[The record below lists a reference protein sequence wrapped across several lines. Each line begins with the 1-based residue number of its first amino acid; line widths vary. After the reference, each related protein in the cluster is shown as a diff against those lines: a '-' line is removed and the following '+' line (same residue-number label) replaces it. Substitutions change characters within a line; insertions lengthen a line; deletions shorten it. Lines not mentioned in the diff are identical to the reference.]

1 MSGGFYGPEAFGSS
15 PFDEF
20 MARLYGGGGGQ
31 SRPGYR
37 VDIMRLMSQQARELV
52 GAAAAKATEH
62 GGSDL
67 GTEQLLWAAATVEP
81 TRQLLARAGTDPDA
95 IARAIEEHERER
107 RGETGSAGDGGPGQ
121 GAGGAGP
128 GGGLADPGGGQDAG
142 GAGQAAG
149 GAQDAGG
156 AGQAAAR
163 GPGSGEGGRA
173 ADGPP
178 QLTPGAKRALLDAHQ
193 ISRSIGSTYIGPEH
207 ILFALA
213 VNPESAGGRIL
224 SAARVT
230 PESLRDALLSQ
241 GLSPGQGG
249 PGRPGG
255 RSATPTLDEF
265 GRDLTALARE
275 GRIDPVIRRDDEIA
289 QTVEV
294 LSRRT
299 KNNPVLI
306 GEAGVGKTAIVEGIA
321 QRIVDD
327 EVPQTL
333 TGKRVL
339 ELELSSVVAG
349 TRYRGD
355 FEERVKRLV
364 GEIREHS
371 GELIVFID
379 ELHTIV
385 GAGGSTE
392 GGIDAGNMLKA
403 ALARG
408 ELHIVGATTLDE
420 YRKNVERDAALARR
434 FQPVLVTEPSVD
446 DAITI
451 LHGLRDRY
459 EAHHQVRY
467 TDGALVAAVEL
478 SDRYISDRFLPDKAI
493 DLIDQAGARVRLR
506 TRTPGAGLR
515 ALECRAE
522 ELHRDKDQAVAN
534 EQYERASQ
542 IRDQIKE
549 VEQQLKA
556 LRTEG
561 PEAPEVTASDIAEV
575 VSRVTGVPVHR
586 LTEEEKER
594 LLLLED
600 HLHGRIVGQDEAVE
614 AVAEAVRRSRAGL
627 GDPNRPVGSF
637 LFLGPTGVGKTE
649 LARALA
655 EALFGSES
663 RMIRLDMSE
672 YSERHTVSRLVGAPP
687 GYVGYE
693 EAGQLTESV
702 RRRPYSVVL
711 LDEIEK
717 AHPDVFNI
725 LLQILDDGRLTD
737 GQGRTVDFKNTVLIM
752 TSNLGS
758 DVITRR
764 AGPLGFA
771 GSMANSVSVQQDAVQ
786 EQLMW
791 RLRES
796 FRPEFLNRIDEIII
810 FRQLDRT
817 ELRQVTELLLEET
830 RRRLH
835 AQDVLVQFTQAAV
848 DWIAE
853 HGFQPEFG
861 ARPMRRTIQRE
872 VDNHLSRMLLDGD
885 IEPGQEV
892 TVDVGNGGLT
902 FGVHASAM
910 AQNA

>member
-1 MSGGFYGPEAFGSS
+1 MSSGFYGPEGFGSS

-20 MARLYGGGGGQ
+20 LARLYGAGSGQ
-31 SRPGYR
+31 PRPAQR
-37 VDIMRLMSQQARELV
+37 VDITRLMSGPARDLV
-52 GAAAAKATEH
+52 GAAAAHATEQ
-62 GGSDL
+62 GGADL
-67 GTEQLLWAAATVEP
+67 GTKHLLWAAATLEP
-81 TRQLLARAGTDPDA
+81 TRQLLARAGADPA
-95 IARAIEEHERER
+95 ALAREADGQEPRAPAP
-107 RGETGSAGDGGPGQ
+107 GTGAAAGTSAAGT
-121 GAGGAGP
+121 GAKPGGAGN
-128 GGGLADPGGGQDAG
+128 
-142 GAGQAAG
+142 
-149 GAQDAGG
+149 
-156 AGQAAAR
+156 
-163 GPGSGEGGRA
+163 
-173 ADGPP
+173 GPP

-193 ISRSIGSTYIGPEH
+193 ISRSLGSTYIGPEH

-213 VNPESAGGRIL
+213 VNPESGAGRML

-230 PESLRDALLSQ
+230 PEALRAALLAQ
-241 GLSPGQGG
+241 GLPPGQAG
-249 PGRPGG
+249 PPGSGG

-275 GRIDPVIRRDDEIA
+275 GRIDPVIGRDDEID

-327 EVPQTL
+327 DVPQTL
-333 TGKRVL
+333 AGGRVVQ
-339 ELELSSVVAG
+339 LELSGVVAG

-355 FEERVKRLV
+355 FEERVKRIV
-364 GEIREHS
+364 DEIREHAS
-371 GELIVFID
+371 ELIVFID

-385 GAGGSTE
+385 GAGAGSE
-392 GGIDAGNMLKA
+392 GGMDAGNMLKP

-408 ELHIVGATTLDE
+408 ELHVIGATTLDE
-420 YRKNVERDAALARR
+420 YRKNIERDAALARR
-434 FQPVLVTEPSVD
+434 FQPILVPEPTVD
-446 DAITI
+446 DTI
-451 LHGLRDRY
+451 GILRGLRDRY

-467 TDGALVAAVEL
+467 SDEALVAAAEL
-478 SDRYISDRFLPDKAI
+478 SDRYITDRFLPDKAI

-506 TRTPGAGLR
+506 SGTPGTDLR
-515 ALECRAE
+515 NMERRAD
-522 ELHRDKDQAVAN
+522 ELQRDKDQAVAN

-542 IRDQIKE
+542 LRDQIGEIRQEIERMARPDRSGAEQSE
-549 VEQQLKA
+549 V
-556 LRTEG
+556 
-561 PEAPEVTASDIAEV
+561 PEVGAADIAEV
-575 VSRVTGVPVHR
+575 VARATGIPVHQ
-586 LTEEEKER
+586 LTEEEKDR
-594 LLLLED
+594 LLRLEQN
-600 HLHGRIVGQDEAVE
+600 LHGRVVGQDEAVA

-627 GDPNRPVGSF
+627 GDPQRPVGSF

-655 EALFGSES
+655 EALFGSDS

-672 YSERHTVSRLVGAPP
+672 FSERHTVSRLVGAPP

-693 EAGQLTESV
+693 EAGQLTEAV
-702 RRRPYSVVL
+702 RRRPYSVIL

-758 DVITRR
+758 DLITRR
-764 AGPLGFA
+764 GSALGFA
-771 GSMANSVSVQQDAVQ
+771 GPAASSASGQQDAVAD
-786 EQLMW
+786 QLMR

-796 FRPEFLNRIDEIII
+796 FRPEFLNRIDEIIV
-810 FRQLDRT
+810 FRQLDRA

-830 RRRLH
+830 RRRMH
-835 AQDVLVQFTQAAV
+835 AQDVIVEFTAEAV

-853 HGFQPEFG
+853 HGYQPEFG

-872 VDNHLSRMLLDGD
+872 VDNQLSRRLLDGK
-885 IEPGQEV
+885 ITAGQQV
-892 TVDVGNGGLT
+892 TVYVQDGRLAFTDGERQT
-902 FGVHASAM
+902 
-910 AQNA
+910 QNVPSQEGADRI